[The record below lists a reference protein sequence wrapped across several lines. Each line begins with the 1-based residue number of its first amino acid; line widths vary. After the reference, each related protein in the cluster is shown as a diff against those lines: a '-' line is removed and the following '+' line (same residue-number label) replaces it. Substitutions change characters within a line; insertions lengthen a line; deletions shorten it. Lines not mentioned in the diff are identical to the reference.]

1 MPHTPLDPPL
11 DVEWRKV
18 DAEVFSDHTVLH
30 PPNRLKERATQLI
43 GPRGPGEAEAVHRA
57 ERALG
62 MLSQEFA
69 SWMDAEIER
78 LEEARKAFATQ
89 SSQGAADA
97 LYRVAHDLRGQ
108 AATLGY
114 PLAGE
119 IAEGLCV
126 FIERLEERPL
136 PQAVV
141 DRHVESI
148 RAIVR
153 QDVRGRDNPLGVALT
168 LRLAQLRAQ
177 YAPGIRAE

>member
-1 MPHTPLDPPL
+1 MPQTPLDPPL

-30 PPNRLKERATQLI
+30 PPNRLKDRATQLV
-43 GPRGPGEAEAVHRA
+43 GPRDRGEAEAIHRA

-62 MLSQEFA
+62 MLSQEFG
-69 SWMDAEIER
+69 SWMDTEIER
-78 LEEARKAFATQ
+78 LEEARKAV
-89 SSQGAADA
+89 AAQPSPDA
-97 LYRVAHDLRGQ
+97 VDVLYRVVHDLRGQ

-126 FIERLEERPL
+126 FIERLEGAPPPQPL
-136 PQAVV
+136 V

-153 QDVRGRDNPLGVALT
+153 QEVHGRDDPLGAMLT
-168 LRLAQLRAQ
+168 RRLAQLRDQ
-177 YAPGIRAE
+177 YAAAGQNA